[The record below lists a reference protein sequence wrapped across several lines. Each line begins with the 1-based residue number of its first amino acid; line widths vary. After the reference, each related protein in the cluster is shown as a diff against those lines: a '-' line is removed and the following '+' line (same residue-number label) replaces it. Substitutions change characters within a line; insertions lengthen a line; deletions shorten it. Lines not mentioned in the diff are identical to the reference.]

1 MTSRQTLRVPK
12 NRRKFNLW
20 ESDSLNNT
28 MQKAV
33 QIVHN
38 IETEAEKQNESIHLL
53 GNSNV
58 PMFLLHEIC
67 EHYTIMYN
75 RLLKAEL
82 LITANPSS
90 NDNLH

>member
-1 MTSRQTLRVPK
+1 MTKRQTLRIPR

-33 QIVHN
+33 QIVYN

-53 GNSNV
+53 GNSTI

-75 RLLKAEL
+75 RLLK
-82 LITANPSS
+82 S
-90 NDNLH
+90 NY